1 MHSYREKVTPT
12 HVLWETKGIK
22 KTAPSF
28 DKNEFENLYKLP
40 APVAGGGHIM
50 VRGGVC
56 WGGGGVRYKI
66 LNAQNQDFPLIYS

>member
-1 MHSYREKVTPT
+1 MHSYREKVTQT

-40 APVAGGGHIM
+40 APVAGGGISWSEEGY
-50 VRGGVC
+50 V
-56 WGGGGVRYKI
+56 GGGVRYKI